1 MVKKIA
7 ESYCLDKLALVQAKI
22 SEAKKY
28 RGINNLLIQM
38 NYNSLIDEKMVYI
51 NYLTK
56 NYGYSSK

>member
-7 ESYCLDKLALVQAKI
+7 ESYCLDKLALVQTKI